1 MPIPV
6 IHQNTV
12 LSSYCKLMEELKLRH
27 AVVSDVVEN
36 AKNGRFVLSPAILGE
51 LCFLQ
56 LRMICELI
64 ALGCLLVHGDIP
76 AARTNKMKK
85 AHQAD
90 WIISRLEQLHPSF
103 YPQPSEQILNK
114 QGKVIELK
122 PVTEPYLTK
131 ADLLKLHASCG
142 PKLHRGSLKTVM
154 DARSFDLAQVAS
166 WLTKISTLLNHHQ
179 IPSIDDNYLV
189 VIIMRGKDDGKIHA
203 YAATR
208 IEGDMSP

>member
-6 IHQNTV
+6 IHQSTV

-27 AVVSDVVEN
+27 AIVLDVVEN

-64 ALGCLLVHGDIP
+64 ALGCLIIHGDIP
-76 AARTNKMKK
+76 AARTNKMTK
-85 AHQAD
+85 AYQAD

-103 YPQPSEQILNK
+103 YPQPCEQSLDK
-114 QGKVIELK
+114 QGNVIELK

-131 ADLLKLHASCG
+131 TDLLKLHASCG
-142 PKLHRGSLKTVM
+142 LKLHRGSLKTVM

-166 WLTKISTLLNHHQ
+166 WLAKIATLLNQHQ
-179 IPSIDDNYLV
+179 IPSIDDNHVV

-208 IEGDMSP
+208 IAGDMPS